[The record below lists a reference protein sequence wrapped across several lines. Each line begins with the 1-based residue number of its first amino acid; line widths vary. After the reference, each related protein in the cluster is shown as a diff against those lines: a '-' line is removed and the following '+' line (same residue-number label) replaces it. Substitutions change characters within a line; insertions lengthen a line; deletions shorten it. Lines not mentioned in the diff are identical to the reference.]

1 MGQAMTKSNA
11 TSSADKRCESELGI
25 VFSLRDGLVW
35 ASWPDTEISV
45 RLGRHDMVASMMRDF
60 LAQDALG
67 KRLGACRRT
76 AASAVRSTIAGDGSK
91 GE

>member
-11 TSSADKRCESELGI
+11 TSSADNRCESELGI

-45 RLGRHDMVASMMRDF
+45 RLGRHELVASMMRDF

-67 KRLGACRRT
+67 KRLGACRPHGGLGRPPDD
-76 AASAVRSTIAGDGSK
+76 RG
-91 GE
+91 

>member
-1 MGQAMTKSNA
+1 MGHAMTKSNA
-11 TSSADKRCESELGI
+11 TSSTDNRYESELGI

-67 KRLGACRRT
+67 KRLGACRPDGGLGD
-76 AASAVRSTIAGDGSK
+76 VRPDKRG
-91 GE
+91 